1 MSFILFIVQISSETV
16 TVAFPKKNP
25 REAKN
30 LFSAQLGISLTSG
43 DVRRITGKNF
53 CSLIAATMSFMC
65 PLEVY
70 VIIHIERGMI

>member
-1 MSFILFIVQISSETV
+1 MSFILFVRISSETV
-16 TVAFPKKNP
+16 TVAFPKNP
-25 REAKN
+25 LEAKN

-65 PLEVY
+65 PLEVC